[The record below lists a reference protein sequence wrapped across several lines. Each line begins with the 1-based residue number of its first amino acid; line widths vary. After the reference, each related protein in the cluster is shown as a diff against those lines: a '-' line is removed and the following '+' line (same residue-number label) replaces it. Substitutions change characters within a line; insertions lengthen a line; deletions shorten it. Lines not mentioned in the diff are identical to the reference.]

1 MTVDNFVSSSR
12 RSLSQ
17 DIQKLKQVWLELD
30 SNSCPNYYNFHMH
43 TIFSDGRLEP
53 LQLIK
58 QALDIGLKG
67 FAITDHHN
75 IDAYNIVQNWLEEQ
89 ECSSPPDLWTGME
102 INADLQGVEVH
113 ILAYGFSPSY
123 VGLFPYLQGVSV
135 TGEMSLAQTVI
146 NTIHDAG
153 GLAVLA
159 HPARYN
165 QPPEKL
171 ISASAQLGIDGV
183 ETFYAYGNPKPW
195 QPSVKETELV
205 LNLSKQYGLFNT
217 CGTDTHGLT
226 LTQRI

>member
-75 IDAYNIVQNWLEEQ
+75 IDAYNIVQNWLEEDGSSCIRGNIFFARDCGN
-89 ECSSPPDLWTGME
+89 EETGHCSKYP
-102 INADLQGVEVH
+102 
-113 ILAYGFSPSY
+113 
-123 VGLFPYLQGVSV
+123 
-135 TGEMSLAQTVI
+135 
-146 NTIHDAG
+146 
-153 GLAVLA
+153 
-159 HPARYN
+159 
-165 QPPEKL
+165 
-171 ISASAQLGIDGV
+171 
-183 ETFYAYGNPKPW
+183 
-195 QPSVKETELV
+195 
-205 LNLSKQYGLFNT
+205 
-217 CGTDTHGLT
+217 
-226 LTQRI
+226 